1 MKTMLG
7 CYYFP
12 NYHTDDARNTEF
24 HDAGWSEWE
33 VVKQA
38 VPRFDGH
45 AQPRIPTWGYTD
57 EKEIEML
64 HPPKN
69 FSEGV

>member
-24 HDAGWSEWE
+24 HGAGWSEWE

-38 VPRFDGH
+38 VPRFEGH
-45 AQPRIPTWGYTD
+45 AQPRRHGAEDRCRRRCRDRCLY
-57 EKEIEML
+57 L
-64 HPPKN
+64 
-69 FSEGV
+69 